1 MFDRQLSQKRLLVG
15 IGGNIGAGKTT
26 VANELRR
33 YGAKVID
40 ADEIGKSL
48 LVSGSEEYKKLVAAF
63 GKDIL
68 NKKGEIDRKALGRLA
83 FSSLKNLK
91 KLNAITHPPLLKRL
105 KEEIDKIKEGLV
117 VVDAALLFAWGL
129 HKQMDVAILVTAP
142 DEIKVKRM
150 AKLGLTEEEAAQ
162 RLKLQG
168 SDKKFW
174 SSADFVLENKG
185 SLAELKRKTRAL
197 WNFFYSSRF
206 KRLKTKSSESEIIKS
221 QSSVSCP
228 KTGQPE

>member
-40 ADEIGKSL
+40 ADEIGRSL
-48 LVSGSEEYKKLVAAF
+48 LSRGGEEYKKLVEAF
-63 GKDIL
+63 GKGIL
-68 NKKGEIDRKALGRLA
+68 NKNGEIDRKALGQLA
-83 FSSLKNLK
+83 FSSRKNLK
-91 KLNAITHPPLLKRL
+91 KLNAIMHPSLLRRL
-105 KEEIDKIKEGLV
+105 KEEINKFKEGLV

-142 DEIKVKRM
+142 DRIKVKRM
-150 AKLGLTEEEAAQ
+150 AKLGLEEEEAAQ

-168 SDKKFW
+168 ADTKFW
-174 SSADFVLENKG
+174 SCADFVLENQG

-206 KRLKTKSSESEIIKS
+206 ERLKTK
-221 QSSVSCP
+221 
-228 KTGQPE
+228 KTG